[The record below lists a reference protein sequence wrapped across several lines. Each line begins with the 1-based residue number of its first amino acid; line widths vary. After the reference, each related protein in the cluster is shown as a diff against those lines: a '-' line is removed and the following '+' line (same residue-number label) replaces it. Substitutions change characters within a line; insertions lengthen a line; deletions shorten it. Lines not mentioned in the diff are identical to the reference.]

1 MDNSGFHRDV
11 DEVRIIIG
19 PKFDMLV
26 KLDNTSDDLIFME
39 ELVEHET
46 ERSLKKSKNLMCI
59 SLPVQAKDRR
69 FILDSGSG
77 HDLISARKAER
88 MNLKKRICDPIMFH
102 TAKGSTATQTEA
114 EIDLGTFDMTS
125 QAYVLDDT
133 PSVMS
138 LGKRCME
145 EGYSFV
151 WPSGKMPFMITKNG
165 ERIDLTIHDNIPYID
180 LGTYECTP
188 YECHQTSKI
197 HDLLEYFQDSLDNFD
212 DLNDIGRTSRRVHLD
227 GESGL
232 EMSNDD
238 QDDSQ
243 HVKKLKK
250 KKKGR
255 AANRRRRVASPGEEA
270 PPEDGEYEP
279 GTPIDSPLDGEETD
293 FEDEGH
299 GAPEEAAEGDEDDI
313 EIDVV
318 EGESRV
324 AKRGTLKREA
334 NSLNHKLTHRYKNP
348 YCDSCIR
355 AKMKHFKTRRGSYK
369 RELKK
374 FGDLIT
380 FDVVDTSKV
389 HDDVLVLEKEVLVVR
404 DCFTGII
411 GAYPSDRMTKDDV
424 VRAVK
429 QFIGAKK
436 VRQAYSDHAPQFIE
450 AMNEMKIPI
459 DHSLPGRPQTNS
471 IAERTNQFILT
482 ATSTCLLEAG
492 LPQCFWRTAILCVCH
507 LLNVEPNDDELSA
520 WCKLHGTDFAGK
532 LIPYGARVNYK
543 PPKTREAGQRHKFGP
558 DSIPGVF
565 AGYHIGPGMHW
576 SRQYKVWPLSEFVHQ
591 ILGDDP
597 SKPEHRLLK
606 PHLTEKVEMVTP
618 LTFPCKQE
626 YERVNTTLEGMKEK
640 ELLDGAPSRR
650 PRDDDEEHEHDEDD
664 DELDDG
670 DDGGPGPS
678 GGKVSKKSHEAP
690 EGIFDDKDPEEMTL
704 QGLID
709 VQPEHWKSGKAG
721 DGKVYLNDDGEKVKL
736 NVKGNPYKIGEDGR
750 RLFKTSLRPKGTYS
764 PEEWRKLSQSDRNVI
779 LKAEKKKLEKREAD
793 EKNKRKVEEVKKK
806 ALKKEKKDSKKDKGK
821 PKSKEDD
828 EKDDEGGQDD
838 PHSKSKKS
846 DVGVGEVMKNKV
858 TLPIT
863 CTSAYLDMYDIVDD
877 DDVHG
882 KRYIDCRKVRRS
894 ADASPCSDA
903 STDVPDDEEYLTE
916 WDEWSEVEK
925 GRGPKASWSREVWN
939 TLSGVISKSSTA
951 TPGESTMIKHGK
963 CVNVKNM
970 KNTTTDDDDDLIAFP
985 TMPCT
990 SAPSNIHR
998 TKVPSEGLGG
1008 KLFNAMVLRP
1018 VGRAEIESNPK
1029 AKEAM
1034 LKEWKGLRDQ
1044 EVFDFSMVR
1053 EYDDVVAEAKKKKEV
1068 HMARVYGIC
1077 VEKNYQL
1084 PEGNPGRKF
1093 KGRGVLLC
1101 NQVKNQHW
1109 EAAFFQDLGN
1119 SPASFEAS
1127 RWADFYGCLPGHAV
1141 KLADAIQAYIQ
1152 AKLKG
1157 PLCWVELPTDAWPPE
1172 IQYWKFRRPVVRLD
1186 KALYGHPDSGTMWEQ
1201 HCDKKVQE
1209 IGFKPIGE
1217 EWPSMYFHD
1226 ELKLLLAI
1234 YVDDL
1239 KLAGPSEN
1247 LAKGCE
1253 MLRTVLRIE
1262 PETDLGLYLGCVLS
1276 QDETQLHNGKKFKTI
1291 TYNMEGWL
1299 KLSVE
1304 KYLDIIG
1311 KDTKLKKVST
1321 PSLPEET
1328 KSSPY
1333 RAPSDG
1339 KCRVE
1344 CPWCAHSFDPEM
1356 SALPETDSSHPGQ
1369 DGEPLNRGNL
1379 APHAASV
1386 LMKLLYAARI
1396 ARFDLLRSINALAR
1410 NVTKWTKDD
1419 DARLHHLMCY
1429 VNSTLS
1435 LKMIGWVG
1443 DQIEDLSLGLF
1454 AGADFAGCAQSLRS
1468 TSGSHLQ
1475 VQGKFT
1481 RFPLAGGSKRQGCVS
1496 HSTPEAEIVAA
1507 DTALRTLGIPA
1518 LSLWKVLAKVFP
1530 QLLFHDDNQG
1540 MIGVVRSGRN
1550 PTMHHLERT
1559 HGIST
1564 ASMHE
1569 HFQKDHFVLIY
1580 EITAKMAADIHTK
1593 GFKNP
1598 MAWKKACMLINLLEP
1613 QDLQSKEVLDMLQ
1626 PSTDVDMTTRQVFQS
1641 KTEDIPNFPYTETP
1655 ILPKEVYRKG
1665 LTSKVKLQYLPG
1677 MDPIFVVKQPVFY
1690 RPKPPGL
1697 MVPPDVLRS
1706 TWVLLNGTWTKVE
1719 HRASPPEQAIRFDK
1733 WVERACFQYHSPNKQ
1748 PLIPDTVSQSTS
1760 TTSTHR
1766 VLSSKHVHAQPAH
1779 SSSHR
1784 DSSTSTRNSRVQHP
1798 ADSPMLMFSVALFLD
1813 AQTSPSQHPKPIHQ
1827 CLQPATRVI
1836 NTLMRLVHGGS
1847 EGWHSHSHPTGAYQK
1862 HPEISDNIP
1871 HVNSTRKSQGLSK
1884 KNEDYWQWEGE
1895 ETLIR
1900 IHRTPRR
1907 QNFVPQDCEDC
1918 PCDHRIIC
1926 DERETEQKFKT
1937 NTRVIKDTWRFKGDN
1952 NETTNKLNEF
1962 WTGKSTFK
1970 VLANAE
1976 VIDSDKSYKVNQGVI
1991 TLCTHCSELNTIPIT
2006 DVFVPYQYHIE
2017 VSKHEVDH
2025 PKVSVILWRD
2035 RKNRTLEFQLS
2046 KSPCDLMTSKFAK
2059 FSLAINLIEV
2069 PRDVPCFVLL
2079 CSEERNWFT
2088 FLQNKMQDEMKF
2100 HVVPITEDDDMLSPY
2115 GISKARRCLRTK
2127 LDSVFF
2133 AGPCTGGSPWNRINR
2148 WVSEATTQLIEAKKQ
2163 IFWAMWEVF
2172 TSVLCELINMR
2183 SPALLELPR
2192 GCDYW
2197 KDRRMTDLVEGT
2209 VSHEHKFDGCMYGLK
2224 SQFQETPKPIKKPW
2238 KIVTWGV
2245 SFPKLRRKCD
2255 RRHDHAECAGRET
2268 RITQVYT
2275 KWIAKIIMKGIN
2287 EHVIRNSPFVNVKV
2301 RKHWKTIEPDD
2312 EWLSEMSRDSENV
2325 RSHPIKLVTATACA
2339 IREPDAI
2346 DLSFERSLLYWYF
2359 SRSTS
2364 SLSRSSWSPTFLW
2377 RLLSGFNN
2385 DLLLRD
2391 HRSVQLLKLIE
2402 VLSRYYLSTQ
2412 TRSLKS
2418 TMTDGV
2424 DLKSLG
2430 QFSSK
2435 RITIAQSVLKES
2447 SEGLIAARPPP
2458 PFRDTR
2464 GTGPQLLSS
2473 EDVANQWIRFGMP
2486 PVIVYSAYFANT
2498 RYTAEATSEAL
2509 ELAYKILQRSQDS
2522 EKECSGWEFVAKGSR
2537 FVKVFASKCP
2547 YENDMVG
2554 LLMDRD
2560 IHSRLD
2566 ELRIVLTKGH
2576 FPEPFDDQNSAA
2588 VAESKVRDMKQRFRG
2603 TPSFNTEPSAT
2614 SWLAVTRT
2622 AEYFKVMDEL
2632 AKVNPK
2638 SPSDNQNY
2646 LATVRQIV
2654 ETHMKLLGFSL
2665 RYHNQHNPQDLIILQ
2680 DVMRDVIN
2688 FETERPK
2695 GRSAAQNHFLCL
2707 LTLGSTI
2714 ERHKTSARGD
2724 GNLAKI
2730 AIWTEIQTSI
2740 LQTFDIP
2747 QGILIGL
2754 GYNVS
2759 IADEG
2764 ARKDAMLAT
2773 ARSKIS
2779 SRL

>member
-1 MDNSGFHRDV
+1 MHKIFIKDYPEGMPKRIYRDPNKPYIFRKIDDLVDDQSKSDNILGLTRARARAIIMDISGFHRDV
-11 DEVRIIIG
+11 NEVRIIIG

-26 KLDNTSDDLIFME
+26 KLDNDKDDLIFTE
-39 ELVEHET
+39 ELVEHEA
-46 ERSLKKSKNLMCI
+46 ERTLKKSKNLMCI

-88 MNLKKRICDPIMFH
+88 MNLKRRTCDPIMFH
-102 TAKGSTATQTEA
+102 TANGSTATQTEA
-114 EIDLGTFDMTS
+114 EIDLGTFDVTS

-138 LGKRCME
+138 LGKRCMG

-165 ERIDLTIHDNIPYID
+165 ERIDLTIHDNIPYVD

-197 HDLLEYFQDSLDNFD
+197 HDLLEQFQDNINNFD
-212 DLNDIGRTSRRVHLD
+212 DLDEIGRTPRRVHLD

-232 EMSNDD
+232 EMSIND
-238 QDDSQ
+238 QGDSQ
-243 HVKKLKK
+243 HVKKLKR

-255 AANRRRRVASPGEEA
+255 ASNRRKRVASPGEEA
-270 PPEDGEYEP
+270 PHDDGDYEP
-279 GTPIDSPLDGEETD
+279 GTPYYGPPDGEETD

-380 FDVVDTSKV
+380 FDAVDTSKV

-450 AMNEMKIPI
+450 ANEMKIPI

-492 LPQCFWRTAILCVCH
+492 LPPCFWRTAILCVCH

-520 WCKLHGTDFAGK
+520 WCKLHASDFAGK

-543 PPKTREAGQRHKFGP
+543 PPKTREAGQLHKFGP

-591 ILGDDP
+591 NLGDDA

-640 ELLDGAPSRR
+640 ELLDGDPSKR

-664 DELDDG
+664 DDELDDG
-670 DDGGPGPS
+670 DDGRPGPS
-678 GGKVSKKSHEAP
+678 GGKVSKKPREAS
-690 EGIFDDKDPEEMTL
+690 EGIFVDKDPEELTL
-704 QGLID
+704 QELID

-721 DGKVYLNDDGEKVKL
+721 DGKIYLNDDGEKVKL

-779 LKAEKKKLEKREAD
+779 LKAEKKKLEKKEAD

-838 PHSKSKKS
+838 VKSRSKKS
-846 DVGVGEVMKNKV
+846 DAGVGEVVKNKV
-858 TLPIT
+858 TLPIS

-877 DDVHG
+877 DDIHG

-903 STDVPDDEEYLTE
+903 STDVPDDEEYLLE

-925 GRGPKASWSREVWN
+925 GRGPKASWSGEVWN

-951 TPGESTMIKHGK
+951 SPGESTMIKNGK

-970 KNTTTDDDDDLIAFP
+970 KNATADDDDDLIAFP

-990 SAPSNIHR
+990 SASNHIHR

-1008 KLFNAMVLRP
+1008 KLFNAMVSRP

-1053 EYDDVVAEAKKKKEV
+1053 EYDDVVAEAKKDKKEV
-1068 HMARVYGIC
+1068 HMARVHGIC

-1093 KGRGVLLC
+1093 KGRGVLLG

-1127 RWADFYGCLPGHAV
+1127 RWADFCGCLPGHAV

-1226 ELKLLLAI
+1226 ELKLLLVI

-1247 LAKGCE
+1247 LAKGWE
-1253 MLRTVLRIE
+1253 MLRAVLRIE
-1262 PETDLGLYLGCVLS
+1262 SETDLGLYLGCILS
-1276 QDETQLHNGKKFKTI
+1276 QGETQLHNGKKVKTI
-1291 TYNMEGWL
+1291 TYNMEGLL

-1304 KYLDIIG
+1304 TYLDIIG

-1328 KSSPY
+1328 KSSPC

-1339 KCRVE
+1339 KRRVE

-1356 SALPETDSSHPGQ
+1356 SVLTETDSSRPGQ
-1369 DGEPLNRGNL
+1369 DSESLNRGNL

-1386 LMKLLYAARI
+1386 FMKLLYAARI

-1443 DQIEDLSLGLF
+1443 DKIEDLSLGLF
-1454 AGADFAGCAQSLRS
+1454 ADADFAGCAQSLRS

-1518 LSLWKVLAKVFP
+1518 ISLWKALAKVLP

-1550 PTMHHLERT
+1550 PTMRHLERT
-1559 HGIST
+1559 HGISI

-1665 LTSKVKLQYLPG
+1665 LTSKEKLQYLFG

-1719 HRASPPEQAIRFDK
+1719 HRASPPEQATRFDK
-1733 WVERACFQYHSPNKQ
+1733 WVERACFQYHSPNEQ

-1766 VLSSKHVHAQPAH
+1766 VSSSKHVHAQPAH

-1784 DSSTSTRNSRVQHP
+1784 DSSASTRNSRVQHP
-1798 ADSPMLMFSVALFLD
+1798 ADSPMLMFSVDALFLD
-1813 AQTSPSQHPKPIHQ
+1813 AQASQSQHPKPIHQ

-1847 EGWHSHSHPTGAYQK
+1847 EGWHSHPTGACPK
-1862 HPEISDNIP
+1862 HPEINDNIP

-1900 IHRTPRR
+1900 IHKTPRR

-1976 VIDSDKSYKVNQGVI
+1976 VIDKDRNCKVNQGVI
-1991 TLCTHCSELNTIPIT
+1991 TLCTHCDELNTIPIT

-2035 RKNRTLEFQLS
+2035 RKNRTLEFQFT

-2172 TSVLCELINMR
+2172 TSVLCELINLG

-2197 KDRRMTDLVEGT
+2197 KDRRMTDLVEGM
-2209 VSHEHKFDGCMYGLK
+2209 VSHEHKFDGCMYGVK

-2268 RITQVYT
+2268 RVTQVYT

-2287 EHVIRNSPFVNVKV
+2287 EHVIKNSPFVNVKV
-2301 RKHWKTIEPDD
+2301 RKHWKTIAPDD
-2312 EWLSEMSRDSENV
+2312 RWESEMSRDSENV

-2346 DLSFERSLLYWYF
+2346 DHSLERSLLHWYF
-2359 SRSTS
+2359 SRLTS
-2364 SLSRSSWSPTFLW
+2364 FSSRSTWSPTALW
-2377 RLLSGFNN
+2377 RLLSGFN
-2385 DLLLRD
+2385 DDSLLRD
-2391 HRSVQLLKLIE
+2391 HRSVHLFELIE
-2402 VLSRYYLSTQ
+2402 VLSHCHLPKQ
-2412 TRSLKS
+2412 IGPPKS
-2418 TMTDGV
+2418 TMTENV
-2424 DLKSLG
+2424 ELKSLG
-2430 QFSSK
+2430 QFSNK
-2435 RITIAQSVLKES
+2435 RITIAQTILKKS
-2447 SEGLIAARPPP
+2447 AEGTITARPPP

-2464 GTGPQLLSS
+2464 NAGIRMLSS
-2473 EDVANQWIRFGMP
+2473 EDVATQWIRFGMP

-2498 RYTAEATSEAL
+2498 RHTNEATSEAL
-2509 ELAYKILQRSQDS
+2509 ELAYKILQRAQDS
-2522 EKECSGWEFVAKGSR
+2522 EKTCSGWEFVAKGPR
-2537 FVKVFASKCP
+2537 FVKVFTSKCP
-2547 YENDMVG
+2547 YDDDEVG
-2554 LLMDRD
+2554 QLMDQD

-2566 ELRIVLTKGH
+2566 ELWIVLTKGH
-2576 FPEPFDDQNSAA
+2576 FPEPFDDQNEAA
-2588 VAESKVRDMKQRFRG
+2588 VAESKIRDMKQRFRG
-2603 TPSFNTEPSAT
+2603 TPSFSTEPSAT

-2622 AEYFKVMDEL
+2622 AEYFKVMEEL
-2632 AKVNPK
+2632 AKVNPR
-2638 SPSDNQNY
+2638 SPTDNQNY
-2646 LATVRQIV
+2646 LASVRQMV

-2665 RYHNQHNPQDLIILQ
+2665 RYHNQHHPQDQIILQ
-2680 DVMRDVIN
+2680 DVMRDATN
-2688 FETERPK
+2688 SETCGP
-2695 GRSAAQNHFLCL
+2695 GSFAVPAYSGDNH
-2707 LTLGSTI
+2707 
-2714 ERHKTSARGD
+2714 
-2724 GNLAKI
+2724 
-2730 AIWTEIQTSI
+2730 
-2740 LQTFDIP
+2740 
-2747 QGILIGL
+2747 
-2754 GYNVS
+2754 
-2759 IADEG
+2759 
-2764 ARKDAMLAT
+2764 
-2773 ARSKIS
+2773 
-2779 SRL
+2779 